1 MKALLVNGSPRKG
14 NTYAALSAIEEGLRS
29 AGGVEIDNI
38 VLQDQ
43 KIAPCMACD
52 ACRGNGG
59 NCVIGDD
66 GNDLIEKL
74 YHADILV
81 LGSPVYWWG
90 VTAQLKLFLDR
101 MYSKGE
107 GKLTN
112 KKLGIVITG
121 GDGLQ
126 NVQYDLISGQLRA
139 SLSLGRGH
147 QHAAHEVADLSCQ
160 QRLCVSHG
168 KDDYRI
174 CSRYDHLHAYVWR
187 HVGDASAQAWS
198 V

>member
-112 KKLGIVITG
+112 TKRGIVITG

-126 NVQYDLISGQLRA
+126 TVQYELISGQLRA
-139 SLSLGRGH
+139 IAKYLDWEVVFEKRYSAYATDEIAGDEAKIAELTELGK
-147 QHAAHEVADLSCQ
+147 
-160 QRLCVSHG
+160 RL
-168 KDDYRI
+168 K
-174 CSRYDHLHAYVWR
+174 
-187 HVGDASAQAWS
+187 
-198 V
+198 

>member
-1 MKALLVNGSPRKG
+1 MKALLINGSPRKG
-14 NTYAALSAIEEGLRS
+14 NTYAALAAIEEGLKS

-38 VLQDQ
+38 VLQEK
-43 KIAPCMACD
+43 KIAPCMACE

-74 YHADILV
+74 YHADIVV

-90 VTAQLKLFLDR
+90 VSAQMKLFLDR

-107 GKLTN
+107 GNLSN

-121 GDGLQ
+121 GDSLE
-126 NVQYDLISGQLRA
+126 NVQYDLISRQLRA
-139 SLSLGRGH
+139 IAKYLDWEVVFEKCYSAYAEDEIAGDEAKTAELTELGK
-147 QHAAHEVADLSCQ
+147 
-160 QRLCVSHG
+160 RL
-168 KDDYRI
+168 K
-174 CSRYDHLHAYVWR
+174 
-187 HVGDASAQAWS
+187 
-198 V
+198 